1 MNRLALTI
9 STFFGCGYFPKGPGT
24 IGSLAALAIVAF
36 LYRFLGM
43 GRSGLFLLFLVSLP
57 VAVWSAT
64 TTSRLL
70 NKKDP
75 GQVVIDEVVGQ
86 WLTLL
91 APTAW
96 NWKSFLAAFLL
107 FRLFDIWKPQ
117 PVRAA
122 ESLPEG
128 LGIVADDVIAGVYA
142 ALILYIGASV
152 GARLRIV

>member
-1 MNRLALTI
+1 MNRLALAI
-9 STFFGCGYFPKGPGT
+9 ATFFGCGYFPKGPGT
-24 IGSLAALAIVAF
+24 IGSLAALAIAGL

-43 GRSGLFLLFLVSLP
+43 GRPGLFLLFLVSLP
-57 VAVWSAT
+57 VAAWSAT
-64 TTSRLL
+64 AASRLL
-70 NKKDP
+70 KKKDP

-91 APTAW
+91 GATAW
-96 NWKSFLAAFLL
+96 NWKSFLAAFML

-142 ALILYIGASV
+142 ALILYIGA
-152 GARLRIV
+152 RLRIV